1 MIAQKKK
8 AGTKSSASL
17 NTSVTGIP
25 DQRTEDLV
33 LFIKMKNG
41 EEIMSIVERPGQ
53 QIEGL
58 IKQVNEG
65 PGDAAAKKL
74 IIDIMKREHKQLS
87 VIGEHMLEFNF
98 PMKMLSVPTPKGNA
112 LLLEPWLS
120 PTVSPSQ
127 SFRISMDDIL
137 TLAKPDQNIVEYYM
151 SMVKKV
157 LMSIAIRMNQLKK
170 TGKWTDDD
178 QAELNKQNHEKET
191 EDYAD
196 EEIAEILS
204 KVNKNIHSSNS
215 SQLDANNV
223 PFVMIMNEK
232 KTLH

>member
-1 MIAQKKK
+1 
-8 AGTKSSASL
+8 
-17 NTSVTGIP
+17 
-25 DQRTEDLV
+25 
-33 LFIKMKNG
+33 
-41 EEIMSIVERPGQ
+41 MSIVERPGQ

-65 PGDAAAKKL
+65 PGDAAQKK
-74 IIDIMKREHKQLS
+74 IVIDIMRREQKQLS
-87 VIGEHMLEFNF
+87 VVGEHMMEFNF
-98 PMKMLSVPTPKGNA
+98 PMRMISVPTPKGNA

-137 TLAKPDQNIVEYYM
+137 TLSKPDQHIVEYYL

-157 LMSIAIRMNQLKK
+157 LASIAIRLKQLNK
-170 TGKWTDDD
+170 TGKWTDEN
-178 QAELNKQNHEKET
+178 QADLNKHNGDKEA

-204 KVNKNIHSSNS
+204 KVNKNIHMNNS
-215 SQLDANNV
+215 QSEGNNI
-223 PFVMIMNEK
+223 PFVMILNEK